1 MADNNQ
7 ANDRYNPPSTT
18 SADFERYTF
27 EELEIDE
34 LFWQTNQPGDSY
46 SWRKINKTQAMNL
59 RKRSTH
65 NFSNKT
71 VVYQKV

>member
-27 EELEIDE
+27 EELEID
-34 LFWQTNQPGDSY
+34 
-46 SWRKINKTQAMNL
+46 
-59 RKRSTH
+59 
-65 NFSNKT
+65 
-71 VVYQKV
+71 